1 MPRRLLASIAV
12 CIALT
17 AAAACAPGLTPSSPD
32 AAAGRLSVATTIYPM
47 TFFAEQVG
55 GDLVHVTGL
64 IKPGTSSHTFEPSP
78 SDILTIQS
86 AAVVV
91 YNSSAFETWMT
102 NALDA
107 VDQRPRVVVEAA
119 DIEVPEA
126 AGPAE
131 DHGDEHGHGAVDPHV
146 WLDPIQAM
154 AQVKRIGD
162 AFVSADPGNA
172 GTYRAN
178 TAALIDRLA
187 SLHDRFSAA
196 LRGCSHRTFV
206 VNHMAFGHMAER
218 YGLEQLG
225 ISGLEPLSEPGPG
238 TVAAVVDLMRNLG
251 IRHVLAEPI
260 VSSELARTIAREIGG
275 ELLTLHPL
283 GAITPDEL
291 DVGEDYFSIMDAN
304 LLTLTTALDCP
315 TP

>member
-1 MPRRLLASIAV
+1 MPRRALASIAA
-12 CIALT
+12 CIALA

-78 SDILTIQS
+78 SDILTLQS

-91 YNSSAFETWMT
+91 YNSGAFESWMT
-102 NALDA
+102 NALD
-107 VDQRPRVVVEAA
+107 VLDERPRVLVEAA
-119 DIEVPEA
+119 DLEA
-126 AGPAE
+126 PDGAQ
-131 DHGDEHGHGAVDPHV
+131 DEHGHGAVDPHV

-154 AQVKRIGD
+154 AQAERIRD
-162 AFVSADPGNA
+162 AFVSADPDGA
-172 GTYRAN
+172 ETYRAN
-178 TAALIDRLA
+178 AAALIERLA
-187 SLHDRFSAA
+187 SLHDRLSTA

-206 VNHMAFGHMAER
+206 VNHLAFGHLAER

-225 ISGLEPLSEPGPG
+225 ISGLEPLSEPGPR
-238 TVAAVVDLMRNLG
+238 TVATVVDRMRNLG

-260 VSSELARTIAREIGG
+260 VSSELARTIAREVGG

-283 GAITPDEL
+283 GAVAPGEL
-291 DVGEDYFSIMDAN
+291 DAGEDYFSLMDGN
-304 LLTLTTALDCP
+304 LRNLTTALDCP

>member
-1 MPRRLLASIAV
+1 MPRRILASIAA
-12 CIALT
+12 CIAL
-17 AAAACAPGLTPSSPD
+17 AAPAACATDDTPSPPD
-32 AAAGRLSVATTIYPM
+32 AAAGRLHVATTIYPM

-78 SDILTIQS
+78 SDVLTIQS

-107 VDQRPRVVVEAA
+107 VDERPRIVVEAA
-119 DIEVPEA
+119 DLEA
-126 AGPAE
+126 PDAAQ
-131 DHGDEHGHGAVDPHV
+131 HEHDHGAVDPHV

-154 AQVKRIGD
+154 AQVERIRD
-162 AFVSADPGNA
+162 AFVSADHDGA
-172 GTYRAN
+172 GTYRTNA
-178 TAALIDRLA
+178 TALIDRLA
-187 SLHDRFSAA
+187 GLHDRLSTA

-206 VNHMAFGHMAER
+206 VNHLAFGHLAER

-238 TVAAVVDLMRNLG
+238 TVATVVDLMRNLG

-260 VSSELARTIAREIGG
+260 VSSELARTIAREVGG

-291 DVGEDYFSIMDAN
+291 DAGEDYFSLMDAN
-304 LLTLTTALDCP
+304 LHTLTTALDCP
-315 TP
+315 AP